1 LGSVFA
7 SSTDKESITTMDN
20 PSITSHF
27 QANRWGYLISLACLM
42 GIVMQCYPVQNDKKV
57 KSIVAENSEITLNPS
72 QLLGKKIFFDSTLSN
87 PPGQS
92 CATCHMPKN
101 GFADPEQL
109 AVSRGAIKSVFG
121 TRNAPTVT
129 YAAFTPFFQYDSV
142 EQVYIGGLFWD
153 GRAPTLSEQAMNPL
167 LTHHEMN
174 NTDKRM
180 VVERVMKAEYS
191 KLFLHVYGQD
201 AFDDIDVA
209 FKNIALAL
217 EEFEETA
224 EISPFT
230 SKFDYYLKGQV
241 KLSKEEMRGMEIFN
255 DTLKAKCAACHPST
269 PDPHTNAVLFTDFT
283 YDNIGL
289 PVNPLLMDLNKDYK
303 PDLGLGAILKE
314 DAENGKFKVPTL
326 RNVAIT
332 APYFHNGVFKTLEE
346 VMEFYNSRDKGT
358 FGPPEV
364 PENVNKDELGDL
376 KLSEQEMS
384 DVVAFMKTL
393 TDGYL
398 VSDTLK

>member
-1 LGSVFA
+1 MDTQHL
-7 SSTDKESITTMDN
+7 TDQ
-20 PSITSHF
+20 SH
-27 QANRWGYLISLACLM
+27 NKNWSNLLLMLCLM
-42 GIVMQCYPVQNDKKV
+42 GMFMQCYPVQNDKKV
-57 KSIVAENSEITLNPS
+57 KAIVAKNAEITLNPS
-72 QLLGKKIFFDSTLSN
+72 QLLGKRIFFDSTLSN
-87 PPGQS
+87 PSGQS
-92 CATCHMPKN
+92 CASCHMPNN
-101 GFADPEQL
+101 GFSDPEQL

-121 TRNAPTVT
+121 TRNAPTVM

-142 EQVYIGGLFWD
+142 EKVYIGGLFWD

-174 NTDKRM
+174 NTDKKM
-180 VVERVMKAEYS
+180 VVEHVMKAEYRN
-191 KLFLHVYGQD
+191 LFLHVYGQD
-201 AFDDIDVA
+201 AFDDIDQA
-209 FKNIALAL
+209 FRNIAQAI

-224 EISPFT
+224 EINPFT

-241 KLSKEEMRGMEIFN
+241 RLTKEERRGMEIFN

-269 PDPHTNAVLFTDFT
+269 PDPNTNAVLFTDFT
-283 YDNIGL
+283 YDNLGI
-289 PVNPLLMDLNKDYK
+289 PVNPALMTLHKEYTA
-303 PDLGLGAILKE
+303 DLGLGSILKKPS
-314 DAENGKFKVPTL
+314 ENGKFKVPTL

-346 VMEFYNSRDKGT
+346 VMQFYNSRDSGR

-376 KLSEQEMS
+376 KLTEQEMS

>member
-1 LGSVFA
+1 MISV
-7 SSTDKESITTMDN
+7 DKPGIIDR
-20 PSITSHF
+20 F
-27 QANRWGYLISLACLM
+27 QPKKWVYLISLACLL
-42 GIVMQCYPVQNDKKV
+42 GILMQCYPVQNDKKV
-57 KSIVAENSEITLNPS
+57 KSIVAENAEITLNPA

-92 CATCHMPKN
+92 CASCHMPNK

-142 EQVYIGGLFWD
+142 NQVYIGGLFWD
-153 GRAPTLSEQAMNPL
+153 GRAATLSEQAMNPL

-174 NTDKRM
+174 NTDKKM
-180 VVERVMKAEYS
+180 VVEHIMKAPYKELY
-191 KLFLHVYGQD
+191 LHVYGQD
-201 AFDDIDVA
+201 AFSNIDVA
-209 FKNIALAL
+209 FNNIAQAI

-241 KLSKEEMRGMEIFN
+241 KLTKEEKRGMEIFN
-255 DTLKAKCAACHPST
+255 DTLKAKCAACHPTT

-289 PVNPLLMDLNKDYK
+289 PVNPLLLDLNKDYK

-346 VMEFYNSRDKGT
+346 VMEFYNSRDSGK

-364 PENVNKDELGDL
+364 SENVNKEELGDL
-376 KLSEQEMS
+376 KLTEQEMS